1 MDFRPLPRVA
11 PNEVRWYHPSGRYF
25 LDVMK
30 GRIMEQPQPP
40 QPDLPQPGL
49 PPADPIRT
57 APSFRIVRKGFD
69 QEQVLGHLRLVGQR
83 VSDLE
88 SRLDRAQRDL
98 QQARVGLEQSQR
110 DRDQARGKV
119 EELRQKVDSSPPSDR
134 DPYEGISEHV
144 LQLIREFDRDIE
156 LLRGKA
162 DLESRRLIAE
172 ARTDAANKRIEAM
185 EAEKETRALAESVLK
200 EARDEAANVKAQ
212 LAPLREWTMSQAQ
225 AIRERMRS
233 SLLELD
239 AVMIEGSDQEPVIM
253 VGEAQEGQPAG
264 TREEHAVPGDSPSLR
279 QGM

>member
-1 MDFRPLPRVA
+1 
-11 PNEVRWYHPSGRYF
+11 
-25 LDVMK
+25 MK
-30 GRIMEQPQPP
+30 GRTMEQPRPQPP
-40 QPDLPQPGL
+40 QPDL

-57 APSFRIVRKGFD
+57 APSFKIVRKGFD
-69 QEQVLGHLRLVGQR
+69 QEQVLSHLRLVGQR

-110 DRDQARGKV
+110 DRDQARRKV
-119 EELRQKVDSSPPSDR
+119 DDLRQKIDSPPLDR

-144 LQLIREFDRDIE
+144 LQLVREFDRDIE

-185 EAEKETRALAESVLK
+185 QAEKETRALAERVLK

-212 LAPLREWTMSQAQ
+212 LAPLREWTMSKAQ
-225 AIRERMRS
+225 AIREGMRS

-239 AVMIEGSDQEPVIM
+239 AVMSEGADQEPVIV
-253 VGEAQEGQPAG
+253 VGEAKEGQPDD
-264 TREEHAVPGDSPSLR
+264 HAVPGDSASLR

>member
-1 MDFRPLPRVA
+1 
-11 PNEVRWYHPSGRYF
+11 
-25 LDVMK
+25 MK
-30 GRIMEQPQPP
+30 GRTMEQPQPQP
-40 QPDLPQPGL
+40 QPDL

-57 APSFRIVRKGFD
+57 APSFKIVRKGFD
-69 QEQVLGHLRLVGQR
+69 QEQVLSHLRLVGQR

-110 DRDQARGKV
+110 DRDQARRKV
-119 EELRQKVDSSPPSDR
+119 DDLRQKIDSPPLDR

-144 LQLIREFDRDIE
+144 LQLVREFDRDIE

-185 EAEKETRALAESVLK
+185 EAEKETRALAERVLK

-212 LAPLREWTMSQAQ
+212 LAPLREWTMSKAQ
-225 AIRERMRS
+225 AIREGMRS

-239 AVMIEGSDQEPVIM
+239 AVMAEGADQEPVIV
-253 VGEAQEGQPAG
+253 VGEAKEGQPDD
-264 TREEHAVPGDSPSLR
+264 HAVPGDSASLR

>member
-1 MDFRPLPRVA
+1 M
-11 PNEVRWYHPSGRYF
+11 
-25 LDVMK
+25 
-30 GRIMEQPQPP
+30 
-40 QPDLPQPGL
+40 
-49 PPADPIRT
+49 
-57 APSFRIVRKGFD
+57 
-69 QEQVLGHLRLVGQR
+69 
-83 VSDLE
+83 
-88 SRLDRAQRDL
+88 
-98 QQARVGLEQSQR
+98 
-110 DRDQARGKV
+110 
-119 EELRQKVDSSPPSDR
+119 RQKVDSSPPPDR
-134 DPYEGISEHV
+134 DPYEGVSEHV

-225 AIRERMRS
+225 AIRERMRA

>member
-1 MDFRPLPRVA
+1 MD
-11 PNEVRWYHPSGRYF
+11 
-25 LDVMK
+25 
-30 GRIMEQPQPP
+30 QPQPQS
-40 QPDLPQPGL
+40 QPDLPPV
-49 PPADPIRT
+49 DPIRT

-110 DRDQARGKV
+110 DRDQTRRKV
-119 EELRQKVDSSPPSDR
+119 DELRQKIDSSPPPRR
-134 DPYEGISEHV
+134 DPYEGMSEHV
-144 LQLIREFDRDIE
+144 LQLVREFDRDVE

-185 EAEKETRALAESVLK
+185 EAEKETRALAERVLK
-200 EARDEAANVKAQ
+200 EARDEAANVKEQ

-239 AVMIEGSDQEPVIM
+239 AVMADGADQEPVIV
-253 VGEAQEGQPAG
+253 VGEAQGDQPEG
-264 TREEHAVPGDSPSLR
+264 TREDHAVPGDSPSLR
-279 QGM
+279 RGM

>member
-1 MDFRPLPRVA
+1 
-11 PNEVRWYHPSGRYF
+11 
-25 LDVMK
+25 MK
-30 GRIMEQPQPP
+30 GRTMDQPQTR
-40 QPDLPQPGL
+40 PDLPS
-49 PPADPIRT
+49 ADPIQA

-119 EELRQKVDSSPPSDR
+119 EELRQQIDSSPTPRR
-134 DPYEGISEHV
+134 DPYEGIPEHV
-144 LQLIREFDRDIE
+144 LQLVRKFDRDVE

-162 DLESRRLIAE
+162 DLESRRLVAE

-185 EAEKETRALAESVLK
+185 EAEKETRALAERVLT

-239 AVMIEGSDQEPVIM
+239 AVMIEGADQEPVIM
-253 VGEAQEGQPAG
+253 LGEAKEGQPGG
-264 TREEHAVPGDSPSLR
+264 TRVDHPVSGDSPSVR

>member
-1 MDFRPLPRVA
+1 MD
-11 PNEVRWYHPSGRYF
+11 
-25 LDVMK
+25 
-30 GRIMEQPQPP
+30 QPQPE
-40 QPDLPQPGL
+40 QEL

-88 SRLDRAQRDL
+88 SRFERAQRDL

-110 DRDQARGKV
+110 DRDQARG
-119 EELRQKVDSSPPSDR
+119 EIAELRQKVDSSPTPHR
-134 DPYEGISEHV
+134 EPYEGISQHV
-144 LQLIREFDRDIE
+144 LQLVREFDRDVE

-162 DLESRRLIAE
+162 DLESRRLVAE
-172 ARTDAANKRIEAM
+172 ARTDAANKRIEAIQ
-185 EAEKETRALAESVLK
+185 EEKEARALAERLLK

-212 LAPLREWTMSQAQ
+212 LAPLREWTVSQAQ
-225 AIRERMRS
+225 AIRERMRT

-239 AVMIEGSDQEPVIM
+239 SVMAEGSDQEPVIV
-253 VGEAQEGQPAG
+253 VGEAQEDQSEG
-264 TREEHAVPGDSPSLR
+264 TREDHRVPGDSPSLR

>member
-1 MDFRPLPRVA
+1 MD
-11 PNEVRWYHPSGRYF
+11 
-25 LDVMK
+25 
-30 GRIMEQPQPP
+30 QPQP
-40 QPDLPQPGL
+40 QPDLPS
-49 PPADPIRT
+49 ADPIRT

-88 SRLDRAQRDL
+88 SRLDRTQHDL
-98 QQARVGLEQSQR
+98 GQARVGLQQSQR
-110 DRDQARGKV
+110 DRDQARGMV
-119 EELRQKVDSSPPSDR
+119 EELRQQIDSSPTPHR
-134 DPYEGISEHV
+134 DPYEGIPEHV
-144 LQLIREFDRDIE
+144 LQLVREFDRDVQ

-162 DLESRRLIAE
+162 DLESRRLVAE
-172 ARTDAANKRIEAM
+172 ARTDAANKRIEAI
-185 EAEKETRALAESVLK
+185 EAEKEARALAERLLK

-212 LAPLREWTMSQAQ
+212 LAPLREWTVSQAQ
-225 AIRERMRS
+225 AIRERMRT

-239 AVMIEGSDQEPVIM
+239 SVMAEGSDQEPVIV

>member
-1 MDFRPLPRVA
+1 
-11 PNEVRWYHPSGRYF
+11 
-25 LDVMK
+25 MK
-30 GRIMEQPQPP
+30 GRTMEQPQPQPP
-40 QPDLPQPGL
+40 QPDL

-57 APSFRIVRKGFD
+57 APSFKIVRKGFD
-69 QEQVLGHLRLVGQR
+69 QEQVLSHLRLVGQR

-119 EELRQKVDSSPPSDR
+119 DELRQKSDSSPPPDR

-144 LQLIREFDRDIE
+144 LQLVREFDRDIE

-185 EAEKETRALAESVLK
+185 EAEKETRALAERVLK

-225 AIRERMRS
+225 AIRERMRA

-239 AVMIEGSDQEPVIM
+239 AVMVEGADQEPVIM
-253 VGEAQEGQPAG
+253 LGEAQEGQPG
-264 TREEHAVPGDSPSLR
+264 ETREEHAVPGDSRSLR
-279 QGM
+279 PGM

>member
-1 MDFRPLPRVA
+1 
-11 PNEVRWYHPSGRYF
+11 
-25 LDVMK
+25 MK
-30 GRIMEQPQPP
+30 GRTMDQPQSRS
-40 QPDLPQPGL
+40 DRAS
-49 PPADPIRT
+49 ADPIRT
-57 APSFRIVRKGFD
+57 APSFKLVRKGFD
-69 QEQVLGHLRLVGQR
+69 QEQVLSHLRLVGQR

-88 SRLDRAQRDL
+88 SRLDHAQRDL

-119 EELRQKVDSSPPSDR
+119 EELRQKIDSSPTPDR

-144 LQLIREFDRDIE
+144 LQLVREFDRDVE

-162 DLESRRLIAE
+162 DLESRRLVAE

-185 EAEKETRALAESVLK
+185 ETEKEARALAERLLK

-212 LAPLREWTMSQAQ
+212 LAPLREWTVSQAE
-225 AIRERMRS
+225 AIRERMRT

-239 AVMIEGSDQEPVIM
+239 AVMAEGSDQEPVIL
-253 VGEAQEGQPAG
+253 VGEAQENQPG
-264 TREEHAVPGDSPSLR
+264 DTRQDHVVPGDSPSLR

>member
-1 MDFRPLPRVA
+1 
-11 PNEVRWYHPSGRYF
+11 
-25 LDVMK
+25 MK
-30 GRIMEQPQPP
+30 GRTMDQSQPQPP
-40 QPDLPQPGL
+40 QPDL

-57 APSFRIVRKGFD
+57 APSFKIVRKGFD

-98 QQARVGLEQSQR
+98 QQLRVGLEQAQR

-119 EELRQKVDSSPPSDR
+119 DELRQKVDSSPPSDR

-185 EAEKETRALAESVLK
+185 EAEKETRALAERVLK

-212 LAPLREWTMSQAQ
+212 LAPLRERTMSQAQ

-239 AVMIEGSDQEPVIM
+239 AVMVEGADQEPVIM
-253 VGEAQEGQPAG
+253 LGEAKEGQPG
-264 TREEHAVPGDSPSLR
+264 ETREEHAVPGDGPSLR
-279 QGM
+279 RGM